1 LIKKKIASD
10 GNFLNKILA
19 LELLKEIALRC
30 PQIEDKTVSLNQPN
44 SKDVTSKGFYIIVS
58 GIDKDDKTCI
68 RKAIAQY
75 DYLVKEDADRMI
87 IYDPAELKCPE
98 CGRTFDS
105 TRDLKIHITD
115 VHYNKEYEQTEM
127 PTGTM

>member
-1 LIKKKIASD
+1 MERRQISD
-10 GNFLNKILA
+10 GNFLNKNQA
-19 LELLKEIALRC
+19 LKLLKEITLRC
-30 PQIEDKTVSLNQPN
+30 PQIEDKTISLNEPN

-68 RKAIAQY
+68 RKAIGQY

-105 TRDLKIHITD
+105 TRELKIHITG